1 MPTVCRYFVW
11 VHAAAAKSRRGD
23 GGGWLV
29 VKGTKRKIGAI
40 AAAVLCALVLTV
52 SAGAAQSLQ
61 TPRGYQGPA
70 GAVQQ
75 QVRAGVS
82 ESRTLGSLPFT
93 GLDLALGVGAGLL
106 LLLTGGAMR
115 RLASKRA

>member
-1 MPTVCRYFVW
+1 M
-11 VHAAAAKSRRGD
+11 
-23 GGGWLV
+23 
-29 VKGTKRKIGAI
+29 RKIGAI
-40 AAAVLCALVLTV
+40 AAAVLSALVLTA
-52 SAGAAQSLQ
+52 SAGAATQSPLQ

-75 QVRAGVS
+75 QVLAGVS

-106 LLLTGGAMR
+106 LLLTGGAVR